1 MIETKDLKYQYDQK
15 NQFRFPDIA
24 CQTKEHCLILGPSG
38 QGKSTLLH
46 LLSGLLRPKHG
57 EVLINGTDIVKMPD
71 SKLDDFR
78 GQQIGLIFQQN
89 HFIAALTVEE
99 NLLLTQKLS
108 GEKQDRDRIHGLL
121 ERLNMAHKKDNK
133 PGRLSQGEQQRVAIA
148 RALVNRPSVILADEP
163 TSALDDENCLKVLH
177 LLLEQAEE
185 ENASLIIVTH
195 DTRLKDK
202 ISKQYNLA

>member
-1 MIETKDLKYQYDQK
+1 MIETKDLTYQYDQQ
-15 NQFRFPDIA
+15 NQFEFPDIH

-46 LLSGLLRPKHG
+46 LLAGLLRPVKG
-57 EVLINGTDIVKMPD
+57 QVLINGKDIATMPD
-71 SKLDDFR
+71 SKLDDYR
-78 GQQIGLIFQQN
+78 GQQIGLIFQRN
-89 HFIAALTVEE
+89 HFMAALTVED

-108 GEKQDRDRIHGLL
+108 GEIQDRERIHNLL
-121 ERLNMAHKKDNK
+121 DRLNILHKKDIK

-148 RALVNRPSVILADEP
+148 RALVNKPSVILADEP

-185 ENASLIIVTH
+185 ENASLIVVTH
-195 DTRLKDK
+195 DNRLKDK
-202 ISKQYNLA
+202 ISKQYKLV

>member
-1 MIETKDLKYQYDQK
+1 MIETKDLKYQYDQQ
-15 NQFRFPDIA
+15 NQFQFPDIH

-46 LLSGLLRPKHG
+46 LLSGLLRPKQG
-57 EVLINGTDIVKMPD
+57 EILINGTDISDMPD

-78 GQQIGLIFQQN
+78 GQQIGLIFQKN

-108 GEKQDRDRIHGLL
+108 GEKQDRKRIHELL
-121 ERLNMAHKKDNK
+121 ERLNMSHKKESK

-148 RALVNRPSVILADEP
+148 RSLVNRPSVILADEP
-163 TSALDDENCLKVLH
+163 TSALDDENCMKVLH